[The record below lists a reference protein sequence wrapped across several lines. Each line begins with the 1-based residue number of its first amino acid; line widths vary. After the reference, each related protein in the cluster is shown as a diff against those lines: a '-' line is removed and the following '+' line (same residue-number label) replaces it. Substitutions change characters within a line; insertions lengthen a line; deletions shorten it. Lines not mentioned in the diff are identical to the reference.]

1 VPERTE
7 GRRIAWS
14 SSLSSLGLLLV
25 FAVTA
30 YAGAN
35 LVAFHAHLVK
45 SVSAW
50 KNMTGLATEARIL
63 AFEIALA
70 TPGDTAGIDN
80 ALDEIV
86 KASPTSVAAW
96 QARTAY
102 QAAHGVPMESVLAGF
117 RMSALTGSHEGYYM
131 VRRAM
136 FGLQYWSELPE
147 EDRLTVVRDLV
158 SGSDFVLD
166 TYRNVLAAKSKAERD
181 EIRAKV
187 IASGRASKALL
198 QVLGE

>member
-1 VPERTE
+1 L
-7 GRRIAWS
+7 A
-14 SSLSSLGLLLV
+14 LGLLLV

-35 LVAFHAHLVK
+35 LVAFDLHLVK
-45 SVSAW
+45 SISAW

-131 VRRAM
+131 ARRAM
-136 FGLQYWSELPE
+136 FGLQYWSELPA

-158 SGSDFVLD
+158 GSTPVFGSEG
-166 TYRNVLAAKSKAERD
+166 YRNILVAKSKAERD
-181 EIRAKV
+181 EIRAAL